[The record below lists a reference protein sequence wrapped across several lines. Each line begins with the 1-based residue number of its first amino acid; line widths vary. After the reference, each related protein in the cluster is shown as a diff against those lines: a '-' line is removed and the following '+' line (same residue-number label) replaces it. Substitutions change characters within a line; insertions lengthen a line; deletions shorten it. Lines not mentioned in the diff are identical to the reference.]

1 MWSFIGMLLLVLAS
15 SPADTSQTSQERYGQ
30 PVPDP
35 NAHEQPGTE
44 NFQIRPG
51 IFASAQYGKSGRV
64 CHILV
69 RPAQPFSSMNSRK
82 NTIGSRSQVD
92 GILGELMPVKERG
105 RYVIGTFL
113 ICCASVRRMTRCV
126 TAAKK
131 SGKRLSYTITV
142 VMTASNTPKFTGS
155 GTSAIRLR
163 QREKNEVMLV
173 FAVAQPGHRH
183 THGAVR

>member
-1 MWSFIGMLLLVLAS
+1 MWSFIGMLLVVLAS
-15 SPADTSQTSQERYGQ
+15 FPADTSQTSQERYGQ

-69 RPAQPFSSMNSRK
+69 RPAQRFSPMNSRK

-105 RYVIGTFL
+105 RYVIETFL
-113 ICCASVRRMTRCV
+113 NLLCV
-126 TAAKK
+126 GYENDAVCYGGEEEWEKVVIHHNGGNDSEQYAEIHW
-131 SGKRLSYTITV
+131 KRDECNQAPPARI
-142 VMTASNTPKFTGS
+142 K
-155 GTSAIRLR
+155 
-163 QREKNEVMLV
+163 
-173 FAVAQPGHRH
+173 
-183 THGAVR
+183 